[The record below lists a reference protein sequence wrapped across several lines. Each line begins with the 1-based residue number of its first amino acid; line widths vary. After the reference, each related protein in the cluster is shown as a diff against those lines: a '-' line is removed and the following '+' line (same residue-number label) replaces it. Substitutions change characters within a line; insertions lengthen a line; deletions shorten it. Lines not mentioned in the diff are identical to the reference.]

1 MKARA
6 ALPLLALLAALPLPW
21 VQGRIDAELGTFRAQ
36 QEVLY
41 LWSGTQV
48 KRMVPGFEGLAA
60 SIYWLRTVQYF
71 GGQRLF
77 ARDKRFELLEPLIDI
92 TTTLDPR
99 LEVAYRYGAIFLC
112 EPPPVGAGRPH
123 NGIGLLERGARA
135 LPESWRLRQDLGFFH
150 FLYLH
155 DVETASRILYEASNI
170 PGAAFWL
177 KTLAG
182 DLLLKKGDRGQARA
196 MWKQMYDQAEGG
208 ILRTNAERQLV
219 ILDTLDQADRLTAA
233 AHAFSRAHG
242 RLPHDL
248 KELAASGLARDPV
261 VDANRIPF
269 DYDQAT
275 GRVRISTSSSLWR
288 PDLRY
293 SGE

>member
-1 MKARA
+1 VKASS
-6 ALPLLALLAALPLPW
+6 ALPIVGLLAALPIPW
-21 VQGRIDAELGTFRAQ
+21 TQGRIDSELGAFRAQ

-41 LWSGTQV
+41 LWSGAHV
-48 KRMVPGFEGLAA
+48 KRMAPGFEGLAA

-99 LEVAYRYGAIFLC
+99 LEMAYRYGAIFLC
-112 EPPPVGAGRPH
+112 ESPPVGAGRPR
-123 NGIGLLERGARA
+123 NGIALLERGVRA

-155 DVETASRILYEASNI
+155 DVETASRVLYEASDI
-170 PGAAFWL
+170 PGSPFWL

-182 DLLLKKGDRGQARA
+182 DLLLKKGDRAASRA
-196 MWKQMYDQAEGG
+196 MWKQMYDQAEEGV
-208 ILRTNAERQLV
+208 LRTNAEHQLV
-219 ILDTLDQADRLTAA
+219 ILDTLDRADRLTAA
-233 AHAFSRAHG
+233 AHAFSRTRG
-242 RLPHDL
+242 RLPRDL
-248 KELAASGLARDPV
+248 RELAASGLTMDSV
-261 VDANRIPF
+261 VDATREPF
-269 DYDQAT
+269 EYDEGT